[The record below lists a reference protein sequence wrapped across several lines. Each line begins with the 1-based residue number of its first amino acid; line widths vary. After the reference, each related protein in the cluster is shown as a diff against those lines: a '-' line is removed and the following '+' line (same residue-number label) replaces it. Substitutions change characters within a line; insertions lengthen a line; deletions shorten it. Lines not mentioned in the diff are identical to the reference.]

1 MVAARPLITDSR
13 RSKPPNVV
21 IPDWIATRARPHDM
35 TLLTLIAEAPAAAS
49 AGVQVWARTVP
60 DLFDDEVHAH
70 ADEVV
75 TKTGLL
81 QYMEGQAGRTSIA
94 FQGLDSHHPSSTS
107 SGSQHCYQHTT
118 YPTVPYLTALP

>member
-1 MVAARPLITDSR
+1 
-13 RSKPPNVV
+13 
-21 IPDWIATRARPHDM
+21 M

-81 QYMEGQAGRTSIA
+81 QYMEGQAGLPLLSRV
-94 FQGLDSHHPSSTS
+94 ST
-107 SGSQHCYQHTT
+107 HTT
-118 YPTVPYLTALP
+118 GTHRPPHPALNTAINTLLPTSPYLT